1 MIKPINK
8 NLQSLKVKSQPAS
21 IADRQVAQDLLD
33 TLAAHQVECVGMAAN
48 MIGMHKRIIAVSL
61 GPINIAM
68 LNPKITQKSQPY
80 QTEEGCLSLTGKRST
95 TRYQKITVHYI
106 DLTGESQSLNL
117 TNFAAEIVQ
126 HEIDHC
132 NGIII

>member
-21 IADRQVAQDLLD
+21 LADRQVAQDLLD
-33 TLAAHQVECVGMAAN
+33 TLDAHQVECVGMAAN

-68 LNPKITQKSQPY
+68 LNPEITQKSQPY

>member
-21 IADRQVAQDLLD
+21 IDDRQVAQDLLD
-33 TLAAHQVECVGMAAN
+33 TLEAHQVECVGMAAN

-68 LNPKITQKSQPY
+68 LNPEITQKSQPY